1 MGKRM
6 VAVVLVFVVSLA
18 IWAVFY
24 YMGLGLGGDGTL
36 VVVGVVGL
44 VVFGLQELISALR
57 NKAGK

>member
-6 VAVVLVFVVSLA
+6 IAVILVFVLSLA

-24 YMGLGLGGDGTL
+24 YMGLGLGGVDTL

-44 VVFGLQELISALR
+44 VVFGLQELIAALR
-57 NKAGK
+57 SKAGK